1 MSDINKVFLTGNLT
15 RFPELRATAGGTQI
29 LSFSLAFNT
38 SVRNKQTGE
47 WEDRG
52 NFIDCTIFGKRAEA
66 LSHYLTKGQKVAV
79 TGELRYSTW
88 DKDGQRHS
96 KLDMI
101 VADIVFMSQRQ
112 GVSQPTQATPAPQA
126 PMPPAVDPY
135 DDDIPF

>member
-66 LSHYLTKGQKVAV
+66 LSRYLTKGQKVAV

-88 DKDGQRHS
+88 EKDGQRHS
-96 KLDMI
+96 KLDVI
-101 VADIVFMSQRQ
+101 VDDIVFMSQRQ
-112 GVSQPTQATPAPQA
+112 GGSQPTQAAPAPQA

>member
-1 MSDINKVFLTGNLT
+1 MSDINNVFLTGRLT

-29 LSFSLAFNT
+29 LSFGLAFNT
-38 SVRNKQTGE
+38 SVRNRQTGE
-47 WEDRG
+47 WDERG

-66 LSHYLTKGQKVAV
+66 LSRYLTKGQKVAA

-96 KLDMI
+96 KLDVI
-101 VADIVFMSQRQ
+101 VDDIVFMSQRQ
-112 GVSQPTQATPAPQA
+112 DANQPTQAAPAPQA
-126 PMPPAVDPY
+126 SAPSIADDF

>member
-38 SVRNKQTGE
+38 SVRNRQTGE

-66 LSHYLTKGQKVAV
+66 LSRYLTKGQKVAV

-88 DKDGQRHS
+88 EKDGQRHS
-96 KLDMI
+96 KLDVI
-101 VADIVFMSQRQ
+101 VDDIVFMSQRQ
-112 GVSQPTQATPAPQA
+112 DANQPAQAAPAPQA
-126 PMPPAVDPY
+126 PMPPAADPF

>member
-66 LSHYLTKGQKVAV
+66 LSRYLTKGQKVAV

-88 DKDGQRHS
+88 EKDGQRHS
-96 KLDMI
+96 KLDVI
-101 VADIVFMSQRQ
+101 VDDIVFTSQRQ
-112 GVSQPTQATPAPQA
+112 GANQPAQVPAPQA
-126 PMPPAVDPY
+126 PMPPAVDPF

>member
-1 MSDINKVFLTGNLT
+1 MADINKVFLTGNLT
-15 RFPELRATAGGTQI
+15 RFPELRATAVGTQI

-66 LSHYLTKGQKVAV
+66 LSRYLTKGQKVAV

-88 DKDGQRHS
+88 EKDGQRHS
-96 KLDMI
+96 KLDVI
-101 VADIVFMSQRQ
+101 VDDIVFMSQRQ
-112 GVSQPTQATPAPQA
+112 GANQLAQAPAPQA
-126 PMPPAVDPY
+126 PMPPAVDPF